1 MRQPEEALRTKRR
14 ALETLGAVLQ
24 VLGWLPAVAVRTG
37 FHLVQFTWSWLNRV
51 RPQVR
56 TFVVLL
62 SIHVV
67 SLLILGLSHYY
78 TVRQRLMPEDPPS
91 GDMWSFRWFT
101 QPFAEFVAALAA
113 VNNAA
118 VGVLD
123 RVGWGPVPLPPRA
136 ALTAVVVC
144 SMLACF
150 WAITGRHRNTFE
162 QDVLPIVTL
171 LASSGMVLGVFS
183 YLPFAVLMDTPASLW
198 AWVLTLLVGN
208 IEEFM
213 NVMPEDVKAYRE
225 SLQGM
230 WPDGVRPQQTELEQR
245 IEERGEYIVTAT
257 TFNLARTFALGATSL
272 SLLSIFGRTLRNL
285 ATRISLW
292 LASSVDV
299 VVGTDDTALRLTR
312 ALARQNRQRWRFHD
326 WHAPDM
332 MRPMR
337 NIFADPG
344 VGHSR
349 TLSRA
354 NRSDF
359 DRVFG
364 RPRRV
369 VLVVRSLEGPVPT
382 SAREAGAIVVTEDPT
397 DEVFLRRLFVHRP
410 ALLFSVHRN
419 RLFPRWFSRR
429 IRLRRLYVVG
439 DNPRINAK
447 VVTKTTGVLQEL
459 VDSHTAKGHLVD
471 ASYPLT
477 THGSVPRISLR
488 LDDARAAR
496 DWRIEQLAE
505 SRRSVRWLMDS
516 VNTEEVVAQSIRSR
530 LVHSVDRPGEALT
543 MEDTQHVVLVG
554 SSPLVMAMVDEIAWS
569 RWQALELLKAE
580 VGCYKKLIEHY
591 DELAARTNPHRSTRT
606 ALGQIALSSLALP
619 EHSDAIG
626 ADTGAWDE
634 TPAGVDVGNE
644 DASATD
650 ADTSSDATGGDATDG
665 DAITDFGR
673 QDACTGDVTVDL
685 RDGSAQSTSVRDR
698 EAAAGHAAADNAAVA
713 RTDSATSGDEASISG
728 DAVSRSV
735 PDDTSTVDGSDG
747 SDEGN
752 GSTGRQK
759 KTTAVNTSRPAP
771 GERLAPRG
779 VRVPTKEELQEALE
793 IRQRQLQWLRTEN
806 KNDPTLTEVENLPTP
821 PEGFRWPYAQS
832 ARLEVPAVKSVRL
845 LGCDQAMQR
854 MVRMDRAPWAGAVNS
869 EAPPSKNGDDAATDD
884 LNRESL
890 PAPDRVVCSDLDRHA
905 GGRPDRC
912 APLASP
918 HELEHDSEHRLRRLL
933 QMNQECS
940 SDNDSTDS
948 GTHGGSS
955 ARNGAGMIAKTRSLL
970 TGSSAPSD
978 PRYVPSR
985 FDVEHD
991 KPFKQDDHVLV
1002 VFTEETPWSRRMASD
1017 IMAQRP
1023 NHTCVLVKDSSTHGV
1038 QKSAVQAGVSKFGP
1052 SWLTQGHP
1060 IDDFWLALARQQ
1072 HAVTLHEKLNQVPG
1086 DAYGNYSPHAVDQS
1100 VDGSNES
1107 TSAGD
1112 TAATTPNTP
1121 RRGSSASWWQR
1132 HVATP
1137 FDNYIDS
1144 VHPEDADWYRGRVS
1158 LYPWVLRP
1166 RKHRNRPQ
1174 VPEFFQDDN
1183 VHMLCNVLSHFQE
1196 HEQFKWEP
1204 YRSSGNETDFT
1215 LKASQE
1221 NWDNA
1226 MKDLA
1231 RKEHNRWK
1239 DRRVNYGWTLG
1250 ALRSDYSRRHP
1261 LLKDF
1266 DLLTAYQ
1273 QGIAVGSVKWCMD
1286 RLNASGLRVISVKD
1300 AQDKPSGR
1308 EPAVGTHKQLPLMDE
1323 PVDLSDATD
1332 TSGVEGR

>member
-1 MRQPEEALRTKRR
+1 MRQPVEALRAKRR
-14 ALETLGAVLQ
+14 ALETLGALLQ

-37 FHLVQFTWSWLNRV
+37 FHLVQFAWSWLNRV

-62 SIHVV
+62 SVHVV
-67 SLLILGLSHYY
+67 SLLILGLSHYHL
-78 TVRQRLMPEDPPS
+78 VRQRLMPKDPPS

-101 QPFAEFVAALAA
+101 QPFAEFVAGLSA

-136 ALTAVVVC
+136 ALAAVVVC

-150 WAITGRHRNTFE
+150 WAITGRQRNTFE
-162 QDVLPIVTL
+162 QDTLQIVTL

-230 WPDGVRPQQTELEQR
+230 WPEGVRPHQTELEQR
-245 IEERGEYIVTAT
+245 IEERGEYFVTAT

-285 ATRISLW
+285 STRISLW

-369 VLVVRSLEGPVPT
+369 VLVVRSLEGPVPA

-397 DEVFLRRLFVHRP
+397 DEAFLRRLFVHRP

-447 VVTKTTGVLQEL
+447 VVTKTTDVLQEL
-459 VDSHTAKGHLVD
+459 VDSHTAKGHVVD

-543 MEDTQHVVLVG
+543 MEDTRHVVLVG

-580 VGCYKKLIEHY
+580 VSCYKKLIEHY
-591 DELAARTNPHRSTRT
+591 EELAARTNPHRSTRT
-606 ALGQIALSSLALP
+606 ALGQIALSSLTFP
-619 EHSDAIG
+619 EHNDTIG
-626 ADTGAWDE
+626 ADTGAWGE
-634 TPAGVDVGNE
+634 TPGRVGEGGSSARGVE
-644 DASATD
+644 AS
-650 ADTSSDATGGDATDG
+650 SEATGSGVAADG
-665 DAITDFGR
+665 AVTASGR
-673 QDACTGDVTVDL
+673 QDDGLGDVTVDL
-685 RDGSAQSTSVRDR
+685 RDGAVQSASGPGS
-698 EAAAGHAAADNAAVA
+698 EAADDVADA
-713 RTDSATSGDEASISG
+713 RTDGAASGD
-728 DAVSRSV
+728 DAGVSQGAANRPR
-735 PDDTSTVDGSDG
+735 PDDGQTVTGSEGRGEG
-747 SDEGN
+747 SPGHVD
-752 GSTGRQK
+752 
-759 KTTAVNTSRPAP
+759 KTAAVNVSRPAP

-779 VRVPTKEELQEALE
+779 VRVPAKAELQEALE

-806 KNDPTLTEVENLPTP
+806 KNDPTLTDIENLPTP
-821 PEGFRWPYAQS
+821 PKGFRWPYAQS

-869 EAPPSKNGDDAATDD
+869 EVPPAENGDDAAGDD
-884 LNRESL
+884 LSRESL

-933 QMNQECS
+933 QMNQDCS
-940 SDNDSTDS
+940 SDNDSADS
-948 GTHGGSS
+948 GTHGGGL

-978 PRYVPSR
+978 PRYVPSK

-1023 NHTCVLVKDSSTHGV
+1023 NHTCVLVKDTSTHGV

-1072 HAVTLHEKLNQVPG
+1072 HAVTLHEKLNQVPE
-1086 DAYGNYSPHAVDQS
+1086 DAYSSSFPDAAVQS
-1100 VDGSNES
+1100 VKESNEP

-1121 RRGSSASWWQR
+1121 RRGNFASWWRR

-1144 VHPEDADWYRGRVS
+1144 VHPEDADWHRGRVS

-1166 RKHRNRPQ
+1166 RKYRNRPQ
-1174 VPEFFQDDN
+1174 LPEFFQDDN

-1196 HEQFKWEP
+1196 HEQFEWEP
-1204 YRSSGNETDFT
+1204 YRSSGNDTDFT
-1215 LKASQE
+1215 LKTSQE
-1221 NWDNA
+1221 NWNNA

-1250 ALRSDYSRRHP
+1250 AVRSDYSRRHP

-1300 AQDKPSGR
+1300 VQDKPSGR
-1308 EPAVGTHKQLPLMDE
+1308 EPAVGTHKQLPLVDE

-1332 TSGVEGR
+1332 ASGVEGR